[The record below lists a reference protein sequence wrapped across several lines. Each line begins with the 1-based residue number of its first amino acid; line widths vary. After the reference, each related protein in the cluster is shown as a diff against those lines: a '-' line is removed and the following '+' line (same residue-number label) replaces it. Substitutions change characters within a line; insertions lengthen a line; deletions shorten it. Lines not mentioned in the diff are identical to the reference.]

1 MSLKSLIHI
10 VLIWLLAWI
19 ILLFIRNFLNIFR
32 KQVINRIGKSADFR
46 RVDTLV
52 GVGRHA
58 ALFVIVG
65 IAIMLSLGELGISIA
80 PVLATAGVAG
90 VAVGFGAQS
99 LVRDFFSGL
108 FLLIENQVS
117 EGEFIEAAGK
127 SGVVEEVTLRHIR
140 LRDEDGS
147 IHFIPNGII
156 TAVTN
161 KSRDYAYAVVD
172 LNVARHYD
180 PEHVFTLMK
189 KVHEDMRL
197 DSAFAQDMLGSL
209 EIAGVEKV
217 EDALIT
223 VRCKMKVKPLRQAAA
238 RREFLRRMKTLIDM
252 PEPGRPGKD
261 ASDQIMPG

>member
-10 VLIWLLAWI
+10 LVIWALAWI
-19 ILLFIRNFLNIFR
+19 ILLFVRKFLNVFR
-32 KQVINRIGKSADFR
+32 SQVISRIGKAADFGR
-46 RVDTLV
+46 IDTLV

-127 SGVVEEVTLRHIR
+127 AGYVEEVTLRHIR
-140 LRDEDGS
+140 IRDDDGS
-147 IHFIPNGII
+147 VHFIPNGII
-156 TAVTN
+156 TVVTN
-161 KSRDYAYAVVD
+161 KSRDYGYAVVD
-172 LNVARHYD
+172 LAVARHYD
-180 PEHVFTLMK
+180 PDSVFDMMK
-189 KVHEDMRL
+189 KVYADMRQNPTY
-197 DSAFAQDMLGSL
+197 ANDMLGAI
-209 EIAGVEKV
+209 EIAGVEKID
-217 EDALIT
+217 DALIT
-223 VRCKMKVKPLRQAAA
+223 VRCKLKVRPLRQAAI
-238 RREFLRRMKTLIDM
+238 RREFLRRMKAVIDT
-252 PEPGRPGKD
+252 PDPSGPGKD
-261 ASDQIMPG
+261 ASAHIMPG

>member
-1 MSLKSLIHI
+1 MSLKSFMHI
-10 VLIWLLAWI
+10 VLIWVLAWI

-32 KQVINRIGKSADFR
+32 RQVINRIGKSADFR
-46 RVDTLV
+46 RIDTLAS
-52 GVGRHA
+52 VGRHA
-58 ALFVIVG
+58 SLFVVLG
-65 IAIMLSLGELGISIA
+65 IAFMLSLGELGISIA

-127 SGVVEEVTLRHIR
+127 SGYAEEVTLRHIR

-147 IHFIPNGII
+147 VHFIPNGII

-161 KSRDYAYAVVD
+161 KSRDYGYAVVD
-172 LNVARHYD
+172 LNVARNVD
-180 PEHVFTLMK
+180 PDHVFGLMK
-189 KVHEDMRL
+189 KVYADMRQ
-197 DSAFAQDMLGSL
+197 DSAFADSILGDL
-209 EIAGVEKV
+209 EIAGVEKI

-223 VRCKMKVKPLRQAAA
+223 VRCKLKVKPLRQAAV
-238 RREFLRRMKTLIDM
+238 RREFLRRMKAAIDM
-252 PEPGRPGKD
+252 PDSGSPDKD
-261 ASDQIMPG
+261 ASGQIMPG

>member
-1 MSLKSLIHI
+1 MSFKSLVH
-10 VLIWLLAWI
+10 VTVIWLLAWV
-19 ILLFIRNFLNIFR
+19 ILMFIRKFLNIFR
-32 KQVINRIGKSADFR
+32 QQVLTRIGKSADIR

-127 SGVVEEVTLRHIR
+127 AGYVEEVTLRHIR
-140 LRDEDGS
+140 IRDDDGS
-147 IHFIPNGII
+147 VHFIPNGII
-156 TAVTN
+156 TTVTN

-172 LNVARHYD
+172 INVARHYD
-180 PEHVFTLMK
+180 PDQVFDMMK
-189 KVHEDMRL
+189 KVYEDMRQEAVYAS
-197 DSAFAQDMLGSL
+197 DILGNI
-209 EIAGVEKV
+209 EIAGVEKI

-223 VRCKMKVKPLRQAAA
+223 VRCKLKVKPLKQAAI
-238 RREFLRRMKTLIDM
+238 RREFLRRMKAVIDM
-252 PEPGRPGKD
+252 PDSSGANKD
-261 ASDQIMPG
+261 ASGQIMPG

>member
-1 MSLKSLIHI
+1 MSLKSLVHI
-10 VLIWLLAWI
+10 VVVWLSAWV
-19 ILLFIRNFLNIFR
+19 ILMFIRNFLNIFR
-32 KQVINRIGKSADFR
+32 RQVINRIGKSADFR

-58 ALFVIVG
+58 ALFVIIG
-65 IAIMLSLGELGISIA
+65 IAFMLSLGEMGISIA

-127 SGVVEEVTLRHIR
+127 SGHVEEVTLRHIR
-140 LRDEDGS
+140 IRDDDGS
-147 IHFIPNGII
+147 VHFIPNGII
-156 TAVTN
+156 TTVTN
-161 KSRDYAYAVVD
+161 KSRDYGYAVVD
-172 LNVARHYD
+172 VNVARHYD
-180 PEHVFTLMK
+180 PDRVFDMMRR
-189 KVHEDMRL
+189 VYEDMRQ
-197 DSAFAQDMLGSL
+197 DSAFANDIMGNI
-209 EIAGVEKV
+209 EIAGVEKI

-223 VRCKMKVKPLRQAAA
+223 LRCKLKVRPLKQAGV
-238 RREFLRRMKTLIDM
+238 RREFLRRMKAVIDS
-252 PEPGRPGKD
+252 PDPAGAGRD

>member
-10 VLIWLLAWI
+10 TVIWLSAWI
-19 ILLFIRNFLNIFR
+19 ILMFIRKFLNVFR
-32 KQVINRIGKSADFR
+32 RHVLTRIGRAADIS

-127 SGVVEEVTLRHIR
+127 AGHVEEVTLRHIR
-140 LRDEDGS
+140 IRDEDGS
-147 IHFIPNGII
+147 VHFIPNGII
-156 TAVTN
+156 TTVTN

-172 LNVARHYD
+172 VAVARHYD
-180 PEHVFTLMK
+180 PDQVFGMMK
-189 KVHEDMRL
+189 KVYEDMRGEAAYAG
-197 DSAFAQDMLGSL
+197 DILGGI
-209 EIAGVEKV
+209 EIAGVEKI
-217 EDALIT
+217 EETLIT
-223 VRCKMKVKPLRQAAA
+223 VRCKLKVKPLRQAAI
-238 RREFLRRMKTLIDM
+238 RREFLRRIKAVIDS
-252 PEPGRPGKD
+252 PDSSGAGKD
-261 ASDQIMPG
+261 ASGQIMPG